1 MEAILPK
8 YRIKAKNLTGVIE
21 GGGCHDET
29 IDKGRSFVLGFPD
42 GLKQG
47 KRGNKDVP
55 MGVGNQNIA
64 GFVSFHEGIA
74 GEYCI

>member
-1 MEAILPK
+1 MFLNIAWLMEAILPK

-47 KRGNKDVP
+47 KRGNKDVA
-55 MGVGNQNIA
+55 MGCG
-64 GFVSFHEGIA
+64 
-74 GEYCI
+74 